1 MESGEANPHPIQLL
15 VNYWEIRPGSMG
27 ARLDEWIGRGVTRL
41 TTFIPWQAVESD
53 ISHSLARFLIA
64 AAERRMDLTLIVTP
78 EVGVH
83 YPSSGLPRELLQKSE
98 GWARTPSG
106 AEMPVM
112 VPPNAIALP
121 SLSSPD
127 FAKRYHA
134 FLARLDS
141 ALADLARTHSTV
153 LDHVTLA
160 MTGSFWKYY
169 RSARQASG
177 SAFAG
182 IAGDYSGSA
191 SVAFR
196 QRIEQFYSQR
206 EFSDAGPAVAQ
217 RWKARALEDVNRRWF
232 FQQSEDVFR
241 MRSAQS
247 VQGRAAQV
255 RLTQVELFS
264 PEADPGFTYSS
275 VLQLAT
281 GAPVD
286 FHRLSRLID
295 EMATRVGHAG
305 ARAVPSRVHWTG
317 AGAFRLLSDSEKQ
330 FLLLKSLL
338 YFGPRGGGVWVDADE
353 WFGLSPAFR
362 SKAEGLARW
371 MSEGRL
377 RSSPSAVYLAPHL
390 WSSYGTLWEELLA
403 AAGGAVDGGV
413 SLMAS
418 VDAAVSTPGVSLL
431 VVDPA
436 TILTQDI
443 VEKLLRWAS
452 SGGLLALPRG
462 PLYSDAARGIIDL
475 AVEPKGSRGG
485 EEAPALEIQLGISYR
500 LHRVGEGKLVLFD
513 LPEGL
518 SVQGEALS
526 AWRRFISG
534 MLAVAGF
541 RQPCRSSDGRLQL
554 VSHQRRGGGTGLF
567 ILNPTSRAVTADL
580 IFPCDVVV
588 SDLAEAIATGPA
600 ARIPSTHRYQL
611 EVPPRGVL
619 PVHVEGLERDSDEG
633 RSASLTAEVL
643 RRTAGEAAVSEL
655 PGLDGG
661 SSEVVWN

>member
-1 MESGEANPHPIQLL
+1 MVAGEANPHPIQLL
-15 VNYWEIRPGSMG
+15 VNYWDIRPGSMG

-41 TTFIPWQAVESD
+41 TTFVPWQAVESD

-64 AAERRMDLTLIVTP
+64 GAERRMELTLIVTP

-83 YPSSGLPRELLQKSE
+83 YPSSGLPREILKKSD

-106 AEMPVM
+106 AEIPVM

-121 SLSSPD
+121 SLSSPE
-127 FAKRYHA
+127 FSKRYHA
-134 FLARLDS
+134 FLTRLDS
-141 ALADLARTHSTV
+141 ALADLARTQPTV
-153 LDHVTLA
+153 LDRVTLA
-160 MTGSFWKYY
+160 LTGSFWKYY
-169 RSARQASG
+169 RSAQQASG

-182 IAGDYSGSA
+182 VAGDYSGSA
-191 SVAFR
+191 SVVFR
-196 QRIEQFYSQR
+196 QRIEQFYGQR
-206 EFSDAGPAVAQ
+206 EFADAGPVVAQ
-217 RWKARALEDVNRRWF
+217 RWKARALEEVNRRWF
-232 FQQSEDVFR
+232 FQQGEDVFR
-241 MRSAQS
+241 MRSTQS
-247 VQGRAAQV
+247 VQRRAAGV
-255 RLTQVELFS
+255 GMTQVELFC

-295 EMATRVGHAG
+295 DMASRVGHAG
-305 ARAVPSRVHWTG
+305 PRAVPGRVHWTR
-317 AGAFRLLSDSEKQ
+317 AGAFRSLSDSEKQ

-338 YFGPRGGGVWVDADE
+338 SFGPRGGGVLVDADE

-362 SKAEGLARW
+362 AKAEVLARW

-377 RSSPSAVYLAPHL
+377 RASPNAVYLAPHL

-403 AAGGAVDGGV
+403 ATGGAVDGGA

-418 VDAAVSTPGVSLL
+418 VDAAVGTTGVSLL
-431 VVDPA
+431 IVDPA
-436 TILTQDI
+436 MVMTQDG

-475 AVEPKGSRGG
+475 AVE
-485 EEAPALEIQLGISYR
+485 EAPALEIQLGISYR
-500 LHRVGEGKLVLFD
+500 LHRVGDGKLVLFD

-518 SVQGEALS
+518 NVQGEALS

-534 MLAVAGF
+534 MLSVAGY

-554 VSHQRRGGGTGLF
+554 VSLRRRGGGDGLF

-588 SDLAEAIATGPA
+588 GDLAEAIATGPA
-600 ARIPSTHRYQL
+600 SKIPSTHRYQL
-611 EVPPRGVL
+611 EVPPKGVL
-619 PVHVEGLERDSDEG
+619 PVHVEGLERDRDEG
-633 RSASLTAEVL
+633 RSASLSAEVL
-643 RRTAGEAAVSEL
+643 RRTASEAAESEL
-655 PGLDGG
+655 PGLDG
-661 SSEVVWN
+661 ETPEAVWN